1 MRLHGEWWKS
11 VSSQVRWSDSRWK
24 EEIREDNIRHE
35 QQAGAGDKVTVV
47 ILWERREGD
56 GLGGFSPPW
65 WAGGLWWKGGEMV
78 TLEIC
83 RGTGASGP
91 APAAKERFFS
101 LPYTDANWH
110 PLLLHPWLDPNGWLL
125 NESSWKMLYMCFQRI
140 AFEKMNGTPSNCSY
154 KNLGHKE
161 NSKVLLTVL
170 RIKKKKRC

>member
-11 VSSQVRWSDSRWK
+11 VSSLARCMIGWK
-24 EEIREDNIRHE
+24 EEIRRGQHKTWT
-35 QQAGAGDKVTVV
+35 AGRAGDKVTVF

-83 RGTGASGP
+83 RGTGAGGP
-91 APAAKERFFS
+91 LLPQAKESFFS

-110 PLLLHPWLDPNGWLL
+110 PLLLHPWLDPNRWLL
-125 NESSWKMLYMCFQRI
+125 NENSWKMLDIYVFPKNCFW
-140 AFEKMNGTPSNCSY
+140 
-154 KNLGHKE
+154 E
-161 NSKVLLTVL
+161 NEWNPQQL
-170 RIKKKKRC
+170 